1 MPEAEVFLPK
11 EERAGTASTGKKIPA
26 GGRKTVRHPAGVLRL
41 FQELLQ
47 GGIVGEEVQ
56 QRTAQRVAGQSLP
69 KAYRQGVI

>member
-1 MPEAEVFLPK
+1 VPEAEVFLPK

-26 GGRKTVRHPAGVLRL
+26 GGRTVRHPAGGLRL

-56 QRTAQRVAGQSLP
+56 QCTAQHVAGQSLP